1 MAVVKNASLDAD
13 VDQALYD
20 LMELR
25 TELSIGYLLE
35 GLQLDEESA
44 LELLENMDDD
54 SLTQQERDIRDRLVA
69 GIDNLIEF
77 SVCAEYQAFM
87 ELPDD
92 IDMDDQEQLEEL
104 EDLSDKYH
112 LKYASV
118 ENEDVLYAAGIA
130 FKWVTVYSASTW
142 LTYMTMGDDRVRPW
156 HRELEGY
163 SAPRDMFPQWMIPP
177 IEWGCR
183 CRLEDIMGN
192 AVENSLHDVNGKAPR
207 KPKQIDDIFSESLC
221 KCGRIFGKSH
231 PYFKVRAAHREK
243 LSEYVLRLKEKYY
256 AKSVSNG

>member
-1 MAVVKNASLDAD
+1 MSLVKNISIDAD
-13 VDQALYD
+13 VDQSLYE

-25 TELSIGYLLE
+25 SEISIGYLLE
-35 GLQLDEESA
+35 GLDLDEESA
-44 LELLENMDDD
+44 FQLLENLDDD
-54 SLTQQERDIRDRLVA
+54 TLTQQERDIRDRLVA
-69 GIDNLIEF
+69 GIDNIIEF

-87 ELPDD
+87 ELPDE
-92 IDMDDQEQLEEL
+92 IDMDDQDMLEEL

-118 ENEDVLYAAGIA
+118 ENEDIEYAGGIA
-130 FKWVTVYSASTW
+130 LKWVTLYSASTW

-183 CRLEDIMGN
+183 CRLEDMSGN
-192 AVENSLHDVNGKAPR
+192 AVENSIPKVYDKYPR
-207 KPKQIDDIFSESLC
+207 KPKQLDDIFSESLA

-231 PYFKVRAAHREK
+231 PYFSVRAEHKEK
-243 LSEYVLRLKEKYY
+243 LSEYVLRLKEKYH
-256 AKSVSNG
+256 A

>member
-1 MAVVKNASLDAD
+1 MAVVKNIELDAD
-13 VDQALYD
+13 VDGALYE

-25 TELSIGYLLE
+25 AEISVNYLLA
-35 GLQLDEESA
+35 GLELDEEDA
-44 LELLENMDDD
+44 LMLLENLEDD

-112 LKYASV
+112 LRYASV
-118 ENEDVLYAAGIA
+118 ENEDVRYSAEMAY
-130 FKWVTVYSASTW
+130 KWVTLYSASTW
-142 LTYMTMGDDRVRPW
+142 LTYMTMNDDRVRPW
-156 HRELEGY
+156 HRELEGF
-163 SAPRDMFPQWMIPP
+163 SAPRDLFPQWMIPP

-183 CRLEDIMGN
+183 CRLEDLSGN
-192 AVENSLHDVNGKAPR
+192 AVENSIRDVSAKAPR
-207 KPKQIDDIFSESLC
+207 KPRQIDDIFSESLC
-221 KCGRIFGKSH
+221 RCGRIFGKSH
-231 PYFKVRAAHREK
+231 PYFRVRSDHREK
-243 LSEYVLRLKEKYY
+243 LSEYVSRLRGKYH
-256 AKSVSNG
+256 A